1 MPTPLHS
8 LPTPIAYSLLN
19 PIILEL
25 SSEHATM
32 SLCSKSVASNGASSL
47 KARSVPRA
55 PLAVSH
61 AVRHASDARVASS
74 SGYAPVSRA
83 RIVRAAVSTNGAPTT
98 APDAALPTPVVK
110 IDNIHDPFATVVTV
124 EFGDRLGELLDTITS
139 LKNLGLNIRRA
150 KLDGAPGRKANTF
163 YITDALTSEK
173 ITRSAQIEE
182 IRMTI
187 INNLMYYHPESS
199 EALAAGQATRTS
211 SRDDTA
217 PLGPKARSVVQ
228 TTIEVAEA
236 PNGSCSICKVSTRDR
251 PGLLVDIVSVLKD
264 INVNVVSAE
273 IDTFGDEAR
282 DELFI
287 TYHGEPLPGPM
298 VQLVTNAL
306 QYYLSLAE
314 VEKEESY

>member
-1 MPTPLHS
+1 
-8 LPTPIAYSLLN
+8 
-19 PIILEL
+19 
-25 SSEHATM
+25 M
-32 SLCSKSVASNGASSL
+32 SICSITGIVCPGVSKSRAAGRPIGLA
-47 KARSVPRA
+47 PR
-55 PLAVSH
+55 V
-61 AVRHASDARVASS
+61 
-74 SGYAPVSRA
+74 
-83 RIVRAAVSTNGAPTT
+83 VRAAVSTNGAPTA
-98 APDAALPTPVVK
+98 APDAAIPKPVVK
-110 IDNIHDPFATVVTV
+110 IDNIRDPFATVVTV

-150 KLDGAPGRKANTF
+150 KLDGAPGRKSNTF
-163 YITDALTSEK
+163 YITDATTSEK

-187 INNLMYYHPESS
+187 INNLLYYHPESS
-199 EALAAGQATRTS
+199 EALAAGQPARSS
-211 SRDDTA
+211 SRDSTS

-236 PNGSCSICKVSTRDR
+236 DNGSCSVCKISTRDR
-251 PGLLVDIVSVLKD
+251 PGLLVDVVSVLKD